1 MSKNTNVNLIG
12 ISGKI
17 GSGKDTVGA
26 ILQVL
31 KTAALHDSN
40 AIARIVANPFLMSS
54 VQSQF
59 DNWKIKKFAKKVK
72 LIAELLTGIPVEKFE
87 DQEFKL
93 TNLPPEW
100 SVNNTPMTVR
110 ELLQKIGTDCMRNN
124 LHSQTWVN
132 ALFSDYKPDEKWL
145 ITDVRFLN
153 EAVAIKKRGGMIIR
167 VDRGLDTGT
176 HPSETEL
183 DKYNFDY
190 VIPNKQGLREL
201 IKEVKKFAIFNGQ
214 YE

>member
-40 AIARIVANPFLMSS
+40 AIARIVANPFLMYS
-54 VQSQF
+54 VESQF

-72 LIAELLTGIPVEKFE
+72 LIAELLTGIPAEKFE

-100 SVNNTPMTVR
+100 NVNNTPMTVR

-124 LHSQTWVN
+124 LHAQTWVN
-132 ALFSDYKPDEKWL
+132 ALFSEYKPDEKWL

-190 VIPNKQGLREL
+190 VIPNKQGLKEL
-201 IKEVKKFAIFNGQ
+201 IKEVKKFAIFNGH
-214 YE
+214 YD